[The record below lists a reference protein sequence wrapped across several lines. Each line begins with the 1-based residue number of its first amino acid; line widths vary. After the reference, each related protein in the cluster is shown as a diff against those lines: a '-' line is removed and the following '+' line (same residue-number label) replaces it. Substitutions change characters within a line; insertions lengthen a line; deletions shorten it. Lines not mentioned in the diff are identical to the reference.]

1 MADVT
6 RHALKSRIVILLFR
20 HLEQIPR
27 ILQLAGDCFQV
38 DDDAFQHFLF
48 APQFLGTL
56 VVIPDR
62 GVFRQPVKLGQSRF
76 PGIEVKDTS
85 AVLLP
90 DYPDRRAGG

>member
-1 MADVT
+1 MTDVA
-6 RHALKSRIVILLFR
+6 RHALKSGVVILLFR
-20 HLEQIPR
+20 HLEQLPR
-27 ILQLAGDCFQV
+27 ILQLAGDCFQI
-38 DDDAFQHFLF
+38 DDDAFQHLFF

-62 GVFRQPVKLGQSRF
+62 RVFRQPVKLGQAGF

-90 DYPDRRAGG
+90 GYPDRRAGE

>member
-1 MADVT
+1 MAYVA
-6 RHALKSRIVILLFR
+6 RHALKSGVVILLFR
-20 HLEQIPR
+20 HFEQFPC

-38 DDDAFQHFLF
+38 DDDAFQHLFF

-62 GVFRQPVKLGQSRF
+62 WVFRQPVKLGQARF
-76 PGIEVKDTS
+76 LGIEVKDTS

-90 DYPDRRAGG
+90 GYSDRRVGG